1 MPYASDDSMS
11 SSSAS
16 SLELSH
22 SHDDTLSSTDSFCN
36 SEDGDCHHVQLR
48 NHHHQ
53 HHYRQHSIC
62 SSVHSHRDTIG
73 YKESV
78 EAVELSS
85 IQMEVTTRLLE
96 GEKKRLLLLKHNLEL
111 CLSHVEASKA
121 EIEMLKENIVRIE
134 QKCKHLDE
142 EYRVGCKEAL
152 VRRINM
158 GSKSSRSQPAIGVKQ
173 TAKQRPTI
181 FGTVT
186 QPQCVQPKTKNRE
199 SIGAQMLSLAQM
211 FGSGSG
217 YMGTDN
223 NNHTEKDC
231 ERDALIFENGNLHS
245 GPLEALIQHLVP
257 TSDYY
262 PDRTYTFAFLLSS
275 RLFIRPH
282 DLLAE
287 VLKLCVLQQ
296 NLTHDNVDKVK
307 LGKFGP
313 HIVNL
318 LSEWTETFPYDFRD
332 ERMMKQ
338 LRDITQR
345 VIAIYPDLRKEINNL
360 SYNLVTKLTN
370 LKSYEESLNRI
381 ETEERQKAQTQ
392 LVASTDIME
401 LCPSPLVLAQ
411 QLTHIELERLSMI
424 GPEEFVQAF
433 TKERLQS
440 EMLNIQDMKI
450 THNLESYV
458 QWFNR
463 LSYLVAS
470 EITSQIKKKNRIK
483 MVEYF
488 IDVAKECINI
498 GNFNSLMAIIAGMN
512 LSPVTRLKKT
522 WAKVN
527 RDKLKILEHQMDPS
541 NNFGSYRSCLKAAMW
556 RSEGAAEEREKIVI
570 PFFSLFVKDLYF
582 LNEGCSSRQEDGSV
596 NFQKCWQMAKQ
607 ISDLISWQQVEC
619 PFERNK
625 VLINYLLTTPIY
637 KETMLSL
644 ASYECET
651 AETSYDRERYK
662 QIKSQTSL

>member
-1 MPYASDDSMS
+1 M
-11 SSSAS
+11 
-16 SLELSH
+16 
-22 SHDDTLSSTDSFCN
+22 
-36 SEDGDCHHVQLR
+36 G
-48 NHHHQ
+48 
-53 HHYRQHSIC
+53 
-62 SSVHSHRDTIG
+62 
-73 YKESV
+73 
-78 EAVELSS
+78 
-85 IQMEVTTRLLE
+85 IQ
-96 GEKKRLLLLKHNLEL
+96 
-111 CLSHVEASKA
+111 
-121 EIEMLKENIVRIE
+121 
-134 QKCKHLDE
+134 
-142 EYRVGCKEAL
+142 
-152 VRRINM
+152 
-158 GSKSSRSQPAIGVKQ
+158 
-173 TAKQRPTI
+173 
-181 FGTVT
+181 
-186 QPQCVQPKTKNRE
+186 NRE

-296 NLTHDNVDKVK
+296 NLTHDNIDKVK

-619 PFERNK
+619 PFERNN

>member
-1 MPYASDDSMS
+1 MPYFSDDSLS

-16 SLELSH
+16 SIEPTLTSF
-22 SHDDTLSSTDSFCN
+22 DTSSSTDSFC
-36 SEDGDCHHVQLR
+36 SSDDDRRSSIHSFQHR
-48 NHHHQ
+48 HQ
-53 HHYRQHSIC
+53 E
-62 SSVHSHRDTIG
+62 TIG
-73 YKESV
+73 FKAGKSSGDL
-78 EAVELSS
+78 VELSS
-85 IQMEVTTRLLE
+85 VQMEVTVRLLE
-96 GEKKRLLLLKHNLEL
+96 GEKRRLMLLKHNLEL
-111 CLSHVEASKA
+111 CLSHTNPSKVE
-121 EIEMLKENIVRIE
+121 IDLLKENISRIE
-134 QKCKHLDE
+134 HKCQTLDE
-142 EYRVGCKEAL
+142 EYRVECKEAL
-152 VRRINM
+152 LRRINM
-158 GSKSSRSQPAIGVKQ
+158 VKKSTRSQPAIGVKQ
-173 TAKQRPTI
+173 TPKSRPTI

-186 QPQCVQPKTKNRE
+186 PPQCLAQSKKKNRE
-199 SIGAQMLSLAQM
+199 SVGPQMLSLAQM
-211 FGSGSG
+211 FASGSG
-217 YMGTDN
+217 YLATDN
-223 NNHTEKDC
+223 NNLTEVDRD
-231 ERDALIFENGNLHS
+231 RDALIFQNGNLHS
-245 GPLEALIQHLVP
+245 GPLKALIQHLVP

-282 DLLAE
+282 DLLSE
-287 VLKLCVLQQ
+287 VFKLCVLQQ
-296 NLTHDNVDKVK
+296 NLSQDNVDKTR
-307 LGKFGP
+307 LGQFGP

-318 LSEWTETFPYDFRD
+318 LSEWTEMFPYDFRD

-345 VIAIYPDLRKEINNL
+345 IIAIYPDLRKDINNL

-370 LKSYEESLNRI
+370 LKSFEETLNKI
-381 ETEERQKAQTQ
+381 ESEERHKSQTQ
-392 LVASTDIME
+392 VVATTDIME
-401 LCPSPLVLAQ
+401 MCPSPLALAQ

-440 EMLNIQDMKI
+440 DIINIQDIKM

-470 EITSQIKKKNRIK
+470 EITSHIKKKNRVK

-607 ISDLISWQQVEC
+607 ISDLIAWQQVEC
-619 PFERNK
+619 PFERKNA
-625 VLINYLLTTPIY
+625 VINYVLTTPIY
-637 KETMLSL
+637 KESMLSL

-662 QIKSQTSL
+662 QIKSQTSTSSL